1 MLNVSV
7 CAGLCVSLARCQQC
21 MSVLSYR
28 HRHLAVIAILQPKV
42 KLFAYV
48 ILTLN
53 CLHSYGQRSLAI
65 HGEFSCAKITN
76 VDICYARVCSMTVS
90 LPKKYMNIDLR
101 PKIEP
106 RQIGKKCEKILWLL
120 CANHTRAP
128 GEEPSSRSPIVH
140 LVVKVH
146 ASMTG

>member
-1 MLNVSV
+1 MVNVSV
-7 CAGLCVSLARCQQC
+7 CAGRCVSLARCQQY

-28 HRHLAVIAILQPKV
+28 HRHSAVIAIPKV

-53 CLHSYGQRSLAI
+53 CLHSYSQCSLAI

-76 VDICYARVCSMTVS
+76 VDMCYARVCSMTVS

-106 RQIGKKCEKILWLL
+106 RQIGKKMRKNIMATVCEPHENRL
-120 CANHTRAP
+120 RAA
-128 GEEPSSRSPIVH
+128 R
-140 LVVKVH
+140 
-146 ASMTG
+146 